1 MLPYFAL
8 TRSASDAE
16 RFAACLLY
24 PFVCSFD
31 ILLAVVLSLTMQLLI
46 QKIVKASSHLSL
58 SAM

>member
-1 MLPYFAL
+1 MELTVTPEPMLPYFAL

-31 ILLAVVLSLTMQLLI
+31 ILLAVVLS
-46 QKIVKASSHLSL
+46 A
-58 SAM
+58 A